1 MWLSAQACC
10 SGASARIIGGSGGCM
25 CLFAPSL
32 SPQGRGPHG
41 SSPWAALRGGSRPA
55 PFRRSGTPTA
65 ENSCSASSSSSSS
78 LLQLFGFFLFFALV
92 CWRRSWALRE
102 HLLDSLSGSV
112 LISECCSPID
122 YSISF
127 WSISF
132 LKRADVKWSVLIYD
146 KVFKGYILLWIC
158 HSIIYNA

>member
-1 MWLSAQACC
+1 MKKGNNSVWLRAQARC
-10 SGASARIIGGSGGCM
+10 SGASARIIGGSGGYM

-32 SPQGRGPHG
+32 GPQGRGPHG

-65 ENSCSASSSSSSS
+65 ENSCSAASSSSSSS
-78 LLQLFGFFLFFALV
+78 PSVLQLFGFFIFFALV

-102 HLLDSLSGSV
+102 HLLDSEWFL

-132 LKRADVKWSVLIYD
+132 LKRTDVKWSVLI
-146 KVFKGYILLWIC
+146 
-158 HSIIYNA
+158 